1 MQHLFDEIEQLKLPR
16 VVIFDY
22 DGTLSCGKHRLH
34 ALPTKDLHL
43 TESWEEFNRMCFGD
57 APIRDN
63 IDVMNAMYDA
73 GFYVIVLT
81 GRSDIVR
88 TESLKWLKDNG
99 ARYHLLEM
107 RKQSDNRKDTVIKEE
122 FLRDKIGLKNIVAAW
137 DDSPSVINH
146 FRSLGIT
153 TYQVVDYGDTAR
165 ADLKSH
171 GVEKL

>member
-1 MQHLFDEIEQLKLPR
+1 MHHFEHVDHIDIPR

-22 DGTLSCGKHRLH
+22 DGTLSDGTHRLKF
-34 ALPTKDLHL
+34 LPTKDLHL
-43 TESWEEFNRMCFGD
+43 TESWIEFNRMCVGD
-57 APIRDN
+57 SPIRDT

-81 GRSDIVR
+81 GRSDIVKA
-88 TESLKWLKDNG
+88 ESVKWLKDNG

-107 RKQSDNRKDTVIKEE
+107 RSQSDNRKDTVIKEE
-122 FLRDKIGLKNIVAAW
+122 FLRKIGLKNIVAAW
-137 DDSPSVINH
+137 DDSPSVIQH

-165 ADLKSH
+165 PDLKSH